1 MAMMRRREFLSALGG
16 VVAARVVAWSLARSA
31 LQSGIYPA
39 ARVVVFIAVA
49 FACSV
54 ALAAEPKRVM
64 LLHSFGRDFK
74 PWSEYAREIRAELVR
89 QSPWALD
96 ISEQSLVTARS
107 ANENPEIPFVHYL
120 GALFAEHPLDLIVSI
135 GAPAAAFVQRH
146 RHELFTNTPM
156 VFTAV
161 DERRVQFSTLS
172 DNDTVV
178 AVRINYFAALE
189 NVLRVLPDT
198 KNVTVVV
205 GTSPI
210 EKFWKDEIAKEA
222 EPLTNRLTLSWTDHL
237 SFEELLKYAAALPS
251 KSAIFWELM
260 IVDAA
265 GVVHDGNTA
274 LARLHKAANAPI
286 FSYDESFFGSAIVGG
301 PLLLVADT
309 SRQTAAVAVRILGG
323 EKPGAIKTLPV
334 QFARPRFDWRQMQ
347 RWGISESR
355 LPAGSEIM
363 FRDPTAWEQYHTE
376 ILVTIA
382 VILLQTSLI
391 AWLIYE
397 HRRRHVAEVTARGAM
412 SDLMHMNRI
421 ATAGELSGSI
431 AHEVNQPLM
440 AISAHAGAALNW
452 LGSKTPDLDQ
462 MRSALTAIG
471 TETQRAGRI
480 VHDLRA
486 MYRKDTQESA
496 QVDINKVILAV
507 LDLMRIELQ
516 KNRIEVVTELSDR
529 LPPVTG
535 REVQLQQVVFNLV
548 MNAKEAMQAVFA
560 ARELRVKSELN
571 DAGQIQVSVEDSGT
585 GISSSDMQHAFN
597 PAFTTKASGMGM
609 GLSICRTII
618 EAHGGRIWVMQRKL
632 AGSIFSFALPT
643 S

>member
-1 MAMMRRREFLSALGG
+1 
-16 VVAARVVAWSLARSA
+16 
-31 LQSGIYPA
+31 
-39 ARVVVFIAVA
+39 
-49 FACSV
+49 
-54 ALAAEPKRVM
+54 
-64 LLHSFGRDFK
+64 
-74 PWSEYAREIRAELVR
+74 
-89 QSPWALD
+89 
-96 ISEQSLVTARS
+96 
-107 ANENPEIPFVHYL
+107 
-120 GALFAEHPLDLIVSI
+120 
-135 GAPAAAFVQRH
+135 
-146 RHELFTNTPM
+146 
-156 VFTAV
+156 
-161 DERRVQFSTLS
+161 
-172 DNDTVV
+172 
-178 AVRINYFAALE
+178 
-189 NVLRVLPDT
+189 
-198 KNVTVVV
+198 
-205 GTSPI
+205 
-210 EKFWKDEIAKEA
+210 
-222 EPLTNRLTLSWTDHL
+222 
-237 SFEELLKYAAALPS
+237 
-251 KSAIFWELM
+251 
-260 IVDAA
+260 
-265 GVVHDGNTA
+265 
-274 LARLHKAANAPI
+274 
-286 FSYDESFFGSAIVGG
+286 
-301 PLLLVADT
+301 
-309 SRQTAAVAVRILGG
+309 
-323 EKPGAIKTLPV
+323 
-334 QFARPRFDWRQMQ
+334 
-347 RWGISESR
+347 
-355 LPAGSEIM
+355 M

-452 LGSKTPDLDQ
+452 LGSKTPDLDE

-471 TETQRAGRI
+471 NETQRAGRI

-529 LPPVTG
+529 LPPANG

-548 MNAKEAMQAVFA
+548 MNAKDAMQAVPVT
-560 ARELRVKSELN
+560 RELRVKSELN

-585 GISSSDMQHAFN
+585 GISSSDMQRAFN